1 MRMQYVYPDMG
12 DFTDAITQAITS
24 GFTYDKYQCV
34 KESLKYEY
42 RKSYEPLVKKVMEV
56 IK

>member
-1 MRMQYVYPDMG
+1 MQYVYPDMS
-12 DFTDAITQAITS
+12 DFTDAITQAITN